1 MEEAEMIKALV
12 YAVVAAVLL
21 TACGGALPTPAPT
34 PGEQNTPLPTSAV
47 RPTEDPRYGHAPDYS
62 WVRGQLQLGSGKE
75 SCWYIQYD
83 PAGND
88 PYGGQLLLIG
98 NMPDIFKSGDFVQVR
113 GQFDTSVGP
122 AAPPCS
128 GTPYRFTG
136 IELLSGAALSGSQAT
151 PGPQATPGNAE
162 QSPTPPAEDSR
173 YGHAPDY
180 SWLRGQIVVTGIQG
194 GCTYLVYDPAGKD
207 KYGGRV
213 VPEGDLGDIKNGEFV
228 VVTGGF
234 SDGPHEMCPGTF
246 YRITSIKRQ

>member
-1 MEEAEMIKALV
+1 
-12 YAVVAAVLL
+12 
-21 TACGGALPTPAPT
+21 
-34 PGEQNTPLPTSAV
+34 
-47 RPTEDPRYGHAPDYS
+47 
-62 WVRGQLQLGSGKE
+62 LGSGKE
-75 SCWYIQYD
+75 SCWYVRYD
-83 PAGND
+83 LAGKD

-98 NMPDIFKSGDFVQVR
+98 AMPDIFKSGDFVQVR

-136 IELLSGAALSGSQAT
+136 IELLSSAALSGSQAT
-151 PGPQATPGNAE
+151 PIPRATPGSAE
-162 QSPTPPAEDSR
+162 QPPTPPAEDSR

-180 SWLRGQIVVTGIQG
+180 SWLRGQIVVTRIQG
-194 GCTYLVYDPAGKD
+194 GCTYLVYDPSGKD

-228 VVTGGF
+228 IVTGGF

>member
-12 YAVVAAVLL
+12 YVVVAAVVL

-34 PGEQNTPLPTSAV
+34 PGEQNTPPPTPTV
-47 RPTEDPRYGHAPDYS
+47 KPTEELRYGHAPDYS
-62 WVRGQLQLGSGKE
+62 WLRGQLQLGSGRE
-75 SCWYIQYD
+75 SCWYIRYD

-98 NMPDIFKSGDFVQVR
+98 NMPDIFKNGDFVQVR

-122 AAPPCS
+122 AAPPCG
-128 GTPYRFTG
+128 GTPYRFTS
-136 IELLSGAALSGSQAT
+136 IEPVSGSSVPGANAT
-151 PGPQATPGNAE
+151 PTPQAVPGSAE
-162 QSPTPPAEDSR
+162 PSPTPPSEDSR

-180 SWLRGQIVVTGIQG
+180 SWLRGQIVVTRIQG

-228 VVTGGF
+228 VVTGAF
-234 SDGPHEMCPGTF
+234 SDGPHEMCPGVF
-246 YRITSIKRQ
+246 YRVMSIKRQ